1 MNELDRKLI
10 AILQCNGRASNAHI
24 ARSVGISEGTVRR
37 RLRRLIDDHVIR
49 VVAIPDLRR
58 VGLYT
63 VALVGLQ
70 VVLDRIDKV
79 TDELT
84 RMKEITYVAV
94 TTGAF
99 DVFLWVA
106 VPSAEDL
113 GVFLREKIG
122 AVSGVRRAET
132 FVNLSIKKHTYG
144 PAM

>member
-10 AILQCNGRASNAHI
+10 TILQRNGRASNAHI

-37 RLRRLIDDHVIR
+37 RLRRLIDDHVIC
-49 VVAIPDLRR
+49 VVAIPDLQR

-79 TDELT
+79 TDELAQ
-84 RMKEITYVAV
+84 MKEITYVAV

-113 GVFLREKIG
+113 GVFLREKVG

-132 FVNLSIKKHTYG
+132 FVNLAIKKYTYG